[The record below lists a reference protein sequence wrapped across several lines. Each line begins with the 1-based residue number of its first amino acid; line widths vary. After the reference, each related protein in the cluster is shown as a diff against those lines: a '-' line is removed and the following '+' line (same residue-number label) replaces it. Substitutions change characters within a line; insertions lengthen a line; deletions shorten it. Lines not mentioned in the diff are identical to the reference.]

1 MPEPEPAITSGLREL
16 AALLEQR
23 LAVIGD
29 TALRDSDPEAQLRQL
44 QEVSESLVE
53 MHGRLKSAGQVPA
66 RLDHFLTQCSY
77 NKALDF
83 VNDKLRP

>member
-1 MPEPEPAITSGLREL
+1 MSEPDPATTSGLREL

-29 TALRDSDPEAQLRQL
+29 AALRDSDPEAQLRQL
-44 QEVSESLVE
+44 QDVSESLLE
-53 MHGRLKSAGQVPA
+53 LHGRLKSAGQVPT

-77 NKALDF
+77 GKALDF

>member
-1 MPEPEPAITSGLREL
+1 MAATDPAPSELREL
-16 AALLEQR
+16 ATLLEQR

-44 QEVSESLVE
+44 QEVSESMVE
-53 MHGRLKSAGQVPA
+53 MHSRLKNEGKVPA

-83 VNDKLRP
+83 VTGKLRP

>member
-1 MPEPEPAITSGLREL
+1 MFEPDPANNSGLSEL

-23 LAVIGD
+23 LAIIGD
-29 TALRDSDPEAQLRQL
+29 TALRGSDPEAQLRQL
-44 QEVSESLVE
+44 QEVSESLEE
-53 MHGRLKSAGQVPA
+53 MHGRLKSAGQVPV

-77 NKALDF
+77 SKALDF